1 MEDLTSTEHIDR
13 LPILISGVG
22 VKQLLGVP
30 RLQSGTT
37 EAQATDVIMSL
48 EEWGIMD
55 RVAGLCFD
63 TNTVLPKADND
74 GGISG
79 ACTIIEQR
87 LGRNL
92 LFLACHHHMA
102 EPVVWATFE
111 GTSGAST
118 GPEILLYKRC
128 WRHDVFICRR
138 QAPCIVPDG

>member
-30 RLQSGTT
+30 KLSSGTT
-37 EAQATDVIMSL
+37 EVQAADVIMSL

-63 TNTVLPKADND
+63 TNSVLPKADND

-79 ACTIIEQR
+79 ACAIIEQR
-87 LGRNL
+87 L
-92 LFLACHHHMA
+92 
-102 EPVVWATFE
+102 
-111 GTSGAST
+111 
-118 GPEILLYKRC
+118 
-128 WRHDVFICRR
+128 
-138 QAPCIVPDG
+138 